1 MIRMLHKKYFQPIVY
16 SMSTRPF
23 EERVPGEE
31 AFMILGAAR
40 FASCKSEIKKM
51 RDFDTLLAVSKT
63 TN

>member
-1 MIRMLHKKYFQPIVY
+1 
-16 SMSTRPF
+16 MSTRPF

-40 FASCKSEIKKM
+40 FASCQSEIKKM

>member
-1 MIRMLHKKYFQPIVY
+1 
-16 SMSTRPF
+16 MSTRPF

-40 FASCKSEIKKM
+40 LDSCKSEIKKM

>member
-40 FASCKSEIKKM
+40 FASCKSEIKKN
-51 RDFDTLLAVSKT
+51 A
-63 TN
+63 